1 MDVEGITFVDDIIGT
16 FIPTAAG
23 CDCEITGEVN
33 MVTEILVVVIVKP
46 PKN

>member
-1 MDVEGITFVDDIIGT
+1 MDADGIKFVDDIIGT
-16 FIPTAAG
+16 VISPSASCA
-23 CDCEITGEVN
+23 CQITGEVN